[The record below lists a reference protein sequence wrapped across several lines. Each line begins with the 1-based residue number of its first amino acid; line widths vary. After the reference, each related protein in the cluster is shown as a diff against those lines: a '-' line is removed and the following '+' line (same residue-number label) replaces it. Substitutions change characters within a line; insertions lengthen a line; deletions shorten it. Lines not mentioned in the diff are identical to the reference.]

1 MNIAQGAAWMLLV
14 KLAERSLGMVSV
26 LVLAR
31 LLVPADF
38 GLVAMA
44 MSVIALVEL
53 AGAFSFELA
62 LIQKEHPTR
71 ADYDTTWTLQV
82 LFGTA
87 TSLIMAALAYP
98 AAVFYVEPRL
108 TLVVLVL
115 AGSTFLQSF
124 ENVGIV
130 NFRRAMAFS
139 REFSFLTTKRVT
151 GFVVVV
157 SLAFWF
163 QSYWA
168 LIAGSVATRLTGVVL
183 SYCMQPYRPR
193 FALSARRELFS
204 FSIWLFLNS
213 LASFAATRLSHFV
226 VGRLHGPAAL
236 GLYVVGAEIAFL
248 PATELV
254 APINRAAFPGYARL
268 VSDVPALRQSYLD
281 VIGMIEL
288 VALPSSFGIAMIAGP
303 LVQTLLGDK
312 WAEAAVFVQ
321 VLAFTGTTHALM
333 SNNHVVWLAL
343 GKTRTSLLVI
353 APYFLALLPLMAV
366 LSSKFGVLG
375 IAYAELSASGFGL
388 LASYFLLFRV
398 LQVSVSRWLAGL
410 WRPVLAATVM
420 AVGVATLLERMAG
433 GPHPASAH
441 FQFAVAIP
449 AGALIYTGALALL
462 WLISGSPR
470 GAEAWLLDSVR
481 QSASAWRRKP
491 KPPSDL
497 PPVDSTAPSA
507 SRESR

>member
-1 MNIAQGAAWMLLV
+1 MLLF

-26 LVLAR
+26 LLLAR

-62 LIQKEHPTR
+62 LIQKDNPTR

-87 TSLIMAALAYP
+87 TALIMAALAYP

-108 TLVVLVL
+108 TLIIFVL
-115 AGSTFLQSF
+115 AGSTFLQSL
-124 ENVGIV
+124 ENVAIV

-139 REFSFLTTKRVT
+139 REFSFLTTKRVA

-157 SLAFWF
+157 SLAVWS

-183 SYCMQPYRPR
+183 SYWMQPYRPR
-193 FALSARRELFS
+193 FALTARRDLFS
-204 FSIWLFLNS
+204 FSSWLFLNS
-213 LASFAATRLSHFV
+213 LASFGATRLSHFV

-236 GLYVVGAEIAFL
+236 GLYTVGSEIAFL
-248 PATELV
+248 PSTELI

-268 VSDVPALRQSYLD
+268 VGDLPALRQSYFD

-321 VLAFTGTTHALM
+321 VLAFTGTIHALI

-343 GKTRTSLLVI
+343 GKTRTGLFVM
-353 APYFLALLPLMAV
+353 APYFLALVPLMAV

-375 IAYAELSASGFGL
+375 IAYAELGASSLGL
-388 LASYFLLFRV
+388 LVSYFLLFRV
-398 LQVSVSRWLAGL
+398 LQVSVRRWLAGL

-420 AVGVATLLERMAG
+420 AGGVATLLARMAS

-441 FQFAVAIP
+441 LQFAVAIP
-449 AGALIYTGALALL
+449 AGVVLYTGALALL
-462 WLISGSPR
+462 WLLAGSPR
-470 GAEAWLLDSVR
+470 GAESWLLETLT
-481 QSASAWRRKP
+481 QSISAWRRKP
-491 KPPSDL
+491 EPPSGL
-497 PPVDSTAPSA
+497 PPVDSPAPSV
-507 SRESR
+507 SRESP